1 MISYTSLF
9 SKTVCIYY
17 NARYTRS
24 KSTNKITIN
33 KLIENKDSI
42 QLTIENVK
50 KIISQETTFNE
61 SELTKMRENQWTTLD
76 FWHTTQIKKKFSGTE
91 WFCKDEIICAM
102 ARRGL
107 TITLIWIVLMTSGG
121 FINNYKYTYVYGV
134 KIDIKQLLLCTM
146 QVHVYHKD

>member
-9 SKTVCIYY
+9 SKTVCIHY

-50 KIISQETTFNE
+50 KNNFTKTTFNE
-61 SELTKMRENQWTTLD
+61 SELTKN
-76 FWHTTQIKKKFSGTE
+76 
-91 WFCKDEIICAM
+91 
-102 ARRGL
+102 ARKSMDHFRFL
-107 TITLIWIVLMTSGG
+107 TH
-121 FINNYKYTYVYGV
+121 YTN
-134 KIDIKQLLLCTM
+134 
-146 QVHVYHKD
+146 

>member
-9 SKTVCIYY
+9 CKTVCIHY

-50 KIISQETTFNE
+50 KNNFTRNE
-61 SELTKMRENQWTTLD
+61 SELTKMHENQWTTLD
-76 FWHTTQIKKKFSGTE
+76 FWHTTQIKKKFLGTE
-91 WFCKDEIICAM
+91 WFCKDEIICVD
-102 ARRGL
+102 L
-107 TITLIWIVLMTSGG
+107 
-121 FINNYKYTYVYGV
+121 
-134 KIDIKQLLLCTM
+134 
-146 QVHVYHKD
+146 

>member
-9 SKTVCIYY
+9 NKTVCIHY

-42 QLTIENVK
+42 QLTIGNVK
-50 KIISQETTFNE
+50 KNNFTRNYFQWIWIDKNARKSMDHFRFLTHYTNSKKVFRDWMILQGRNNLCWLIS
-61 SELTKMRENQWTTLD
+61 
-76 FWHTTQIKKKFSGTE
+76 
-91 WFCKDEIICAM
+91 AM
-102 ARRGL
+102 ARKGL

-121 FINNYKYTYVYGV
+121 FINNTHT
-134 KIDIKQLLLCTM
+134 CTE
-146 QVHVYHKD
+146 

>member
-9 SKTVCIYY
+9 SKTVCIHY

-50 KIISQETTFNE
+50 KKIISQETTFNE
-61 SELTKMRENQWTTLD
+61 SELTKMHENQWTTLD
-76 FWHTTQIKKKFSGTE
+76 FWHTTQIKKKVFRDWMILQGRNNLCWLIS
-91 WFCKDEIICAM
+91 AM
-102 ARRGL
+102 ARKGL

-121 FINNYKYTYVYGV
+121 FINNTHT
-134 KIDIKQLLLCTM
+134 CTE
-146 QVHVYHKD
+146 

>member
-9 SKTVCIYY
+9 SKTVCIHY
-17 NARYTRS
+17 NAQYTRS

-61 SELTKMRENQWTTLD
+61 SELTKMHENQWTTLD
-76 FWHTTQIKKKFSGTE
+76 F
-91 WFCKDEIICAM
+91 
-102 ARRGL
+102 
-107 TITLIWIVLMTSGG
+107 
-121 FINNYKYTYVYGV
+121 
-134 KIDIKQLLLCTM
+134 
-146 QVHVYHKD
+146 